1 LTLDD
6 DDVEHG
12 VRVQRVLEVVA
23 GTCCIA
29 GLKYLNRV
37 QVQNCSFSF
46 EQQSKQTQMKMKQD
60 NQTTNND

>member
-12 VRVQRVLEVVA
+12 VRLLERVMQVIFFTAYGIEIPEQ
-23 GTCCIA
+23 G
-29 GLKYLNRV
+29 

-46 EQQSKQTQMKMKQD
+46 EQQSKQNSD
-60 NQTTNND
+60 ENEANNRTTNKY